1 MTKSRNILPPRK
13 VWAEEEIELLKR
25 RYPNERAESIAE
37 ALGCKVHIV
46 YTQAKKLGIKKS
58 SAFKSSAA
66 SGRLDGVR
74 GADTRFKKGNIPW
87 TKGTHFVAGG
97 RSAET
102 RFKPGIVP
110 HNIVPV
116 GTTVMATQGYLKTKV
131 AEPNKWR
138 WTHRL
143 KWEEVNGPIPRGMML
158 VFKDG
163 PRTNCEPSNLELIT
177 RKQHIDRHT
186 IHNLPPEL
194 RQVIQ
199 LTGALQRRINNHG
212 K

>member
-1 MTKSRNILPPRK
+1 MTKSKNILPPRR
-13 VWAEEEIELLKR
+13 VWTEGELELLKR
-25 RYPNERAESIAE
+25 RYPDDGAEDIAE

-46 YTQAKKLGIKKS
+46 YKKAAQLGLKKS

-74 GADTRFKKGNIPW
+74 GADTRFKKGNVPW
-87 TKGTHFVAGG
+87 SKGTHFVAGG

-102 RFKPGIVP
+102 RFKAGIVP

-116 GTTVMATQGYLKTKV
+116 GTTVMATQGYFKTKV

-138 WTHRL
+138 WTHRM
-143 KWEEVNGPIPRGMML
+143 KWEEANGPIPKEMML

-163 PRTNCEPSNLELIT
+163 IKAHCELSNLELIT
-177 RKQHIDRHT
+177 RQEHIARHT

-194 RQVIQ
+194 KQLIQ
-199 LTGALQRRINNHG
+199 LNGALKRRINHHG